1 VEEIKNVF
9 LKRKTSFFFSFGFF
23 QSMVCSECE
32 KKQKKV
38 ITPDTWKAG
47 ARNTTES
54 GGRIGGEN
62 RLLRR
67 GKAQPY
73 QKTCR
78 ICKKVLLQPG
88 IYCQQCAYKRGVCS
102 MCGKKILD
110 TKEYRQSLV

>member
-1 VEEIKNVF
+1 
-9 LKRKTSFFFSFGFF
+9 
-23 QSMVCSECE
+23 MVCADCE

-47 ARNTTES
+47 ARNTTEFVLLKFCLSVLVCLLNFLWFFRS

-67 GKAQPY
+67 RKMQPY
-73 QKTCR
+73 QQTCR
-78 ICKKVLLQPG
+78 ICKKALMQPG
-88 IYCQQCAYKRGVCS
+88 VYCQQCAYKRGVCA

-110 TKEYRQSLV
+110 TSEYRQRSV

>member
-1 VEEIKNVF
+1 
-9 LKRKTSFFFSFGFF
+9 
-23 QSMVCSECE
+23 MVCSECE
-32 KKQKKV
+32 KKQKKI

-47 ARNTTES
+47 ARNTTEFVFFINTLFLNIKCSYLFVCLCRS

-67 GKAQPY
+67 GKMQPY

-78 ICKKVLLQPG
+78 ICKKTLLQPG

-110 TKEYRQSLV
+110 TKEYRQRLT